1 MPSKQAL
8 AWAEL
13 KVGVLIVIALAILSA
28 IVVLVLGVESPFAK
42 RYTLYTY
49 LPNISGLRTGSQVM
63 LEGVTA
69 GTVDSYEFEPQDLEK
84 GVRIRVRILQKYQS
98 RIRTDSIAKLRSL
111 G

>member
-49 LPNISGLRTGSQVM
+49 LPNIGGLRPGSSVM
-63 LEGVTA
+63 LDGVTI
-69 GTVDSYEFEPQDLEK
+69 GTVESFEFSKDLEK
-84 GVRIRVRILQKYQS
+84 GIKIRLRLQKQYQD
-98 RIRTDSIAKLRSL
+98 RIRTDSIAKLR
-111 G
+111 